1 MSVDIK
7 YFCDNL
13 PCPILPRWY
22 DTGVVEREPGLPL
35 SLLGDRLWLLLL
47 LVTAC
52 CCCGGRDRVGEA
64 ELDTAM
70 AASDSAR
77 LEGSVL

>member
-1 MSVDIK
+1 M
-7 YFCDNL
+7 
-13 PCPILPRWY
+13 
-22 DTGVVEREPGLPL
+22 VEREPGLPL
-35 SLLGDRLWLLLL
+35 SLLGDRLWLLLLLLLL

-64 ELDTAM
+64 ELETAM
-70 AASDSAR
+70 AASDRAR

>member
-1 MSVDIK
+1 M
-7 YFCDNL
+7 
-13 PCPILPRWY
+13 
-22 DTGVVEREPGLPL
+22 VEREPGLPL